1 VQRLL
6 DLTGTVDVL
15 TTSHTPH
22 APNNPGSGPATDT
35 AADRI
40 RAENEQLRHA
50 IHARPVIDIARG
62 ILMAS
67 YTLTAEQAW
76 HVLVSTSQNSN
87 VKLRLL
93 AEELMSTVQGERL
106 PEPLA
111 GHLAKALHEHG
122 GQPL

>member
-1 VQRLL
+1 
-6 DLTGTVDVL
+6 
-15 TTSHTPH
+15 
-22 APNNPGSGPATDT
+22 
-35 AADRI
+35 
-40 RAENEQLRHA
+40 
-50 IHARPVIDIARG
+50 
-62 ILMAS
+62 MAS